1 MSTPVK
7 KPDTSIDIDDMIYGE
22 EEPRASER

>member
-1 MSTPVK
+1 MSTLIK
-7 KPDTSIDIDDMIYGE
+7 KPDTSTDIDDMIYGE